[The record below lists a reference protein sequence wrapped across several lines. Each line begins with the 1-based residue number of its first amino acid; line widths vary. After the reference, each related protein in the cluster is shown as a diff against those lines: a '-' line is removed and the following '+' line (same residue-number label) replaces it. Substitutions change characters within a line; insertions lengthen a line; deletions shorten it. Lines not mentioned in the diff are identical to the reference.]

1 MLLKNNYDIIKRQI
15 RIGWHR
21 VHLKIVEIA
30 KLRDVEG
37 LDYAMLWLKKK
48 KEEERVWGLFKL

>member
-48 KEEERVWGLFKL
+48 RGRKSLRTI